1 MARYLSFSHF
11 PCCYFQ
17 RLLPAKPQLSDLW
30 FATDHKIRN
39 HTARFGA
46 PFGEAD
52 YKNNIP
58 FTPEGKH
65 NHEKIEDLWQVKKK
79 RVDYTAG

>member
-1 MARYLSFSHF
+1 VARHLSFSLSA
-11 PCCYFQ
+11 CRKFQ
-17 RLLPAKPQLSDLW
+17 RLLPDEPQLSDLW

-46 PFGEAD
+46 PLGEAD

-58 FTPEGKH
+58 VIPEGKH
-65 NHEKIEDLWQVKKK
+65 NNDNIEDLWQVTRKK
-79 RVDYTAG
+79 VGYTAG